1 MRCSTFVE
9 AKEDGMASKQFALVG
24 VALAV
29 GLIGA
34 GQAFG
39 VGPWPGL
46 AATVAAPTGD
56 LRYTA
61 PRANGFTTVKAIR
74 RGHGVVASATFKGS
88 YGIPAVTSNGRSG
101 GLSPDGRLLV
111 LSEPP
116 NFQHLRLQSH
126 FLVISTKKLQLAKGI
141 VLDGEFGFDA
151 ISPDRRTLYLIQ
163 HGSEEDLVRY
173 VVRAYDLRAN
183 RLLPQPIVDKRE
195 ADETMKGYPVS
206 RATSGRGAWV
216 YTLYQRQSGK
226 PFIHALNTLGR
237 AAVCIDLPWSG
248 STDRVWNAH
257 LELSRNGKQLVVRLG
272 SGGAVATVDV
282 KTLRVL

>member
-1 MRCSTFVE
+1 
-9 AKEDGMASKQFALVG
+9 MASKQFTVIGAIVA
-24 VALAV
+24 VALT
-29 GLIGA
+29 GA
-34 GQAFG
+34 GAALG

-46 AATVAAPTGD
+46 ASTVAAPSGD

-61 PRANGFTTVKAIR
+61 PHSNGTTTVHAIR
-74 RGHGVVASATFKGS
+74 RGHGIVASATFKGL
-88 YGIPAVTSNGRSG
+88 YGIPAVTSNGRAG

-111 LSEPP
+111 LGEPP
-116 NFQHLRLQSH
+116 NFESLRTQSR
-126 FLVISTKKLQLAKGI
+126 FLVVSTKKLKLVDTI

-151 ISPDRRTLYLIQ
+151 ISPDRRTLYLVQ
-163 HGSEEDLVRY
+163 HAHQDDLVSY
-173 VVRAYDLRAN
+173 VVRAYDLRSKQ
-183 RLLPQPIVDKRE
+183 LLAQPIVDKRE

-226 PFIHALNTLGR
+226 PFIHALNTVGR

-248 STDRVWNAH
+248 STDGVWNAH
-257 LELSRNGKQLVVRLG
+257 LELNRNGKQLVVRLG
-272 SGGAVATVDV
+272 GSAVATVDV